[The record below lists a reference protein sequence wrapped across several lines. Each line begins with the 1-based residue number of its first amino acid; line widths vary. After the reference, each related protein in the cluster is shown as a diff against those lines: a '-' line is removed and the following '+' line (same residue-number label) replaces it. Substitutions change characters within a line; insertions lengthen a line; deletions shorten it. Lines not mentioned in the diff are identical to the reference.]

1 MMSSMTS
8 VEIQAWLKANFPKEN
23 ERHEWK
29 EWRSLKSNIS
39 GRKGE
44 DLVSYVSA
52 IANMDGGCIVIGV
65 QDKTLT
71 ATGIHD
77 FADYT
82 SENVVHRILGKTPGL
97 PSVGLRVE
105 VLVASDTGATIWLV
119 HVPRH
124 TPRQPVQAHDKA
136 WQREGDS
143 LVELRPERRE
153 AILREPLAG
162 EDWSAGIVPL
172 ASLDDLDE
180 EALKRAREQYAAK
193 HQREKWASEIPQW
206 THLQFL
212 DKARLAQHGQLTRA
226 ALLLLGKAER
236 AIALLSPN
244 PVEITWKLPDERVAE
259 HFHPPFLLATTKV
272 AERIRNPNIKLFPSN
287 ELLAMEMPRYDPK
300 LLLEA
305 LHNAVAHQDYE
316 QSGRIVVEEWVGRL
330 RITNR
335 GGFIEGKPEDYFLED
350 HTPELYRN
358 DRLTKAMNLIGM
370 IDKSGFGIREMVKT
384 QRRRF
389 LPLPDYEG
397 STELKT
403 VFNIHGQT
411 IDENY
416 TQLLMTQHELPLEHA
431 LWLDRVQKKLPLEA
445 GHITELRKAK
455 LIEGRKPNFFVSVS
469 VAQRTGAETEYVL
482 NKGFGDDECKDWII
496 KRLKLSPATGAE
508 LAKVILGKLPAVL
521 SEKEKETKIKNLRTA
536 LRLRGYLG
544 TQIEID
550 PSGPARGPRAVWRI
564 KRN

>member
-1 MMSSMTS
+1 MMNKMTAA
-8 VEIQAWLKANFPKEN
+8 ELQAWIQANFPKEN

-29 EWRSLKSNIS
+29 EWRSLKHHVS
-39 GRKGE
+39 GRNG
-44 DLVSYVSA
+44 DDVISYVSA
-52 IANMDGGCIVIGV
+52 LANMEGGVLIIGV
-65 QDKTLT
+65 EDQTLAVSGIQDF
-71 ATGIHD
+71 H
-77 FADYT
+77 DYT
-82 SENVVHRILGKTPGL
+82 PEKLKFRLVELCVNL
-97 PSVGLRVE
+97 PSEGLWIEER
-105 VLVASDTGATIWLV
+105 LASDSGARIWLI
-119 HVPRH
+119 HSPKHAARN
-124 TPRQPVQAHDKA
+124 PVLAHGKA
-136 WQREGDS
+136 WQRVGDS
-143 LVELRPERRE
+143 LVELRAERRE
-153 AILREPLAG
+153 AILREAMAG
-162 EDWSAGIVPL
+162 EDWSAVVVPE
-172 ASLDDLDE
+172 ATLDDLN
-180 EALKRAREQYAAK
+180 EAAMIKAREQYTAK
-193 HQREKWASEIPQW
+193 HQREKWANEIAQW
-206 THLQFL
+206 SDSQFL
-212 DKARLAQHGQLTRA
+212 DKARLAHHGQLTRA

-236 AIALLSPN
+236 AITLLSPS
-244 PVEITWKLPDERVAE
+244 PAEITWKLPDERVAE
-259 HFHPPFLLATTKV
+259 HFHPPFLLTTTQV
-272 AERIRNPNIKLFPSN
+272 ADRIRNPNIKLFPSN
-287 ELLAMEMPRYDPK
+287 ELLAVEMPRYDPR

-316 QSGRIVVEEWVGRL
+316 HAGRIVVEEWVGRL

-350 HTPELYRN
+350 RTPERYRN

-370 IDKSGFGIREMVKT
+370 IDKSGFGIRDMVKT

-389 LPLPDYEG
+389 LPMPDYEG

-403 VFNIHGQT
+403 VFNIHGQA

-416 TQLLMTQHELPLEHA
+416 TQLLMTQQELPLEHA
-431 LWLDRVQKKLPLEA
+431 LWLDRVQKKLALETA
-445 GHITELRKAK
+445 HITELRKAK

-469 VAQRTGAETEYVL
+469 VAQSTGAETEYVL

-496 KRLKLSPATGAE
+496 RRLKVSPATGAE

-521 SEKEKETKIKNLRTA
+521 SQKEKETKIKNLRTA